1 MPGRASTIAV
11 LAALLCSGC
20 AGTATAS
27 PSASPGEPTPSHGGV
42 TIYVD
47 VARGNDHGPGT
58 NARPLRTVTA
68 AWNRIPQSRT
78 LKRPYTIVLEP
89 GRWGATE
96 TPNYWQLRW
105 GTQRA
110 EVTLRAASPGTA
122 TLPAVNMFDVRW
134 LLIDDVRFSDQFD
147 LFHCEQCA
155 HMLIEHSSFDGSQQ
169 LLDTVKF
176 NQSTWVFLRH
186 DRITGAS
193 QNPLQFVAVQHGA
206 VTDNELAD
214 GGDWCAYFKGGS
226 ADLLIARN
234 RVHDCATGGLL
245 AGQGTG
251 LQFMVPPY
259 FRYEA
264 YRIVIAQNW
273 VWRTQGA
280 GIGVNGGLQAALVD
294 NRLWATGSASH
305 PVEIDYGLRSCDGH
319 PGDAG
324 RQLCGRYLAQGA
336 WGTTRVDN
344 GSNEV
349 RIPNLDV
356 TVAGNVIAN
365 PRVQGDE
372 LLDIA
377 APFSG
382 PDQAGSGLGAVRAD
396 EGLRVFDNLFAV
408 GRGLPNGTDN
418 CQVSDCR
425 RLRRVNTV
433 TAPSDPFVNPAIG
446 DLALRRGWRGVPV
459 PGYWRG

>member
-1 MPGRASTIAV
+1 MPRLASIVAA
-11 LAALLCSGC
+11 LAAFLCSGC
-20 AGTATAS
+20 ANTPAAS
-27 PSASPGEPTPSHGGV
+27 AAQGEPTASHGGS

-47 VARGNDHGPGT
+47 ARRGNDRGPGT
-58 NARPLRTVTA
+58 RARPLRTVTA
-68 AWNRIPQSRT
+68 AWNRIPQSHT
-78 LKRPYTIVLEP
+78 LRHPYTIVLLP

-105 GTQRA
+105 GTAAA
-110 EVTLRAASPGTA
+110 EVTLRAAVAGTA
-122 TLPAVNMFDVRW
+122 TLPAVNMFGVRW
-134 LLIDDVRFSDQFD
+134 LLIDGVRFSDQFD
-147 LFHCEQCA
+147 LFHCEQCS
-155 HMLIEHSSFDGSQQ
+155 HLLIEHSRFDGSQQ

-176 NQSTWVFLRH
+176 NQSTWIFLRH
-186 DRITGAS
+186 DRIVGAS

-206 VTDNELAD
+206 VTDSELAS

-234 RVHDCATGGLL
+234 RAHDCGTGGLL

-251 LQFMVPPY
+251 LQFMVPPF

-280 GIGVNGGLQAALVD
+280 GIGVNGGMQVALVD
-294 NRLWATGSASH
+294 NRLWDTGAASH
-305 PVEIDYGLRSCDGH
+305 TVEIDYGLRSCDGH
-319 PGDAG
+319 PGDPG
-324 RQLCGRYLAQGA
+324 RQLCGQYLARGA

-349 RIPNLDV
+349 RIPNFDV

-365 PRVQGDE
+365 PHVQGDE
-372 LLDIA
+372 LLDVA

-382 PDQAGSGLGAVRAD
+382 PAQAGSGLGAVRSD
-396 EGLRVFDNLFAV
+396 DGLRLYDNLFAV
-408 GRGLPNGTDN
+408 GRGLPNGTGN
-418 CQVSDCR
+418 CLAPDCR
-425 RLRRVNTV
+425 RMRRVNTV
-433 TAPSDPFVNPAIG
+433 SGPGSPFVDGAAGN
-446 DLALRRGWRGVPV
+446 LMLRRGWRGVPV
-459 PGYWRG
+459 PGFWRG